1 MSYKDVGFATRM
13 GAGDMPPAKR
23 FANGSSILVID
34 SDDRNISTT
43 LEINTQTGETQPWND
58 FQITLPDRLMTG
70 SINSLMLKE
79 VVMPWA
85 IPNITNNN
93 NRMVIASTSTPN
105 PFNYTISL
113 TPGFYTP
120 SDIATAINNQI
131 TTQGAGGM
139 GVHITIAWDPV
150 NSYFNWTAVDIEGQ
164 TVAFE
169 TPGISSIPQYI
180 QNASLMKTL
189 GFSYAQFAQQL
200 SVPIG
205 NNNLAFN
212 TGATSCLYTSYIDIV
227 STRLNQYR
235 KLQDGASKNASRQP
249 FVTRIYCAN
258 ETSTNPTSG
267 NPVGTEY
274 FVINRQFREKVIAWS
289 PEGTIDSLDFRVYDQ
304 YGKLVWL
311 PAYSAFYNPDIWGA
325 SVYPGFKMTFKV
337 VSEE

>member
-34 SDDRNISTT
+34 SDDRNVSTT
-43 LEINTQTGETQPWND
+43 LGLNPLTGENQPWND
-58 FQITLPDRLMTG
+58 FQITLPDRLVTG

-79 VVMPWA
+79 LVMPWA
-85 IPNITNNN
+85 IPNITTYNNT
-93 NRMVIASTSTPN
+93 MVIASTSTPN
-105 PFNYTISL
+105 PFQYNITL
-113 TPGFYTP
+113 TPGFYQP
-120 SDIATAINNQI
+120 SDIATAINTQI

-139 GVHITIAWDPV
+139 GVHITVQWDAV
-150 NSYFNWTAVDIEGQ
+150 SSYFDWGAIDIEGQ
-164 TVAFE
+164 TVTFE
-169 TPGISSIPQYI
+169 VEGIPAIPQYI
-180 QNASLMKTL
+180 QNPSLMKTM

-205 NNNLAFN
+205 NNNFLFS
-212 TGATSCLYTSYIDIV
+212 TGSTSCLYTSYVDIV

-249 FVTRIYCAN
+249 FVTRVYCAN
-258 ETSTNPTSG
+258 ETSMNPSSG

-304 YGKLVWL
+304 YGNLVWL
-311 PAYSAFYNPDIWGA
+311 PSQSYNPAIWGA